1 MGLSVEGLSFS
12 YRNFDV
18 LKDVSFSAP
27 KGEITTVIGPNGAG
41 KTTLLKSIAGI
52 LEAQGTVKIDGRDRE
67 SYPKRQFRR
76 MLSYM
81 TQGNSSTSSL
91 SVFEVVLLGR
101 VQTLSLRVQKEDISK
116 TWAILREMSISD
128 LAERP
133 FKKLS
138 GGQQRLVSIAQT
150 LVCDPK
156 VLILDEPTANL
167 DLQNELEVLE
177 LIGRYT
183 VSRETTTIMTLHDLN
198 MAARH
203 SQKLVLLKSGRVWT
217 QGAPDHVLSERTI
230 EETYGVL
237 SRLIKGSKG
246 ETMVFPMASVRA

>member
-18 LKDVSFSAP
+18 LKDVSFSAR

-41 KTTLLKSIAGI
+41 KSTLLKSIAGI
-52 LEAQGTVKIDGRDRE
+52 AGARGKVLLDGKDRE
-67 SYPKRQFRR
+67 SYPRRQFRR
-76 MLSYM
+76 MLGYM
-81 TQGNSSTSSL
+81 PQGNAAESSL

-101 VQTLSLRVQKEDISK
+101 VQTLSLRVQKEDISR
-116 TWAILREMSISD
+116 TWSILREMSISD

-167 DLQNELEVLE
+167 DLQNELEVLD
-177 LIGRYT
+177 LIGRHT

-203 SQKLVLLKSGRVWT
+203 SQKMILLKSGRIWT
-217 QGAPDHVLSERTI
+217 QGTPDQVLSERTI

-237 SRLIKGSKG
+237 SHLVRGTNG